1 MAAQV
6 LKFDG
11 LVFENTSYAFIPIFL
26 GGLKF
31 EQQTIIYEQFTF
43 RGIFFE
49 WLNINDSNALFAFS
63 GL

>member
-6 LKFDG
+6 LKFNG
-11 LVFENTSYAFIPIFL
+11 LVFESSNTPNAPIIFN
-26 GGLKF
+26 GLNF

-49 WLNINDSNALFAFS
+49 WLNINDSDALFAFS

>member
-11 LVFENTSYAFIPIFL
+11 LVFESSDVPSTPIIFD
-26 GGLKF
+26 GLKF

-49 WLNINDSNALFAFS
+49 LLNINDSNSLFAFS

>member
-11 LVFENTSYAFIPIFL
+11 LVFEDTPYAFAPFFW

-49 WLNINDSNALFAFS
+49 WLNTNDSNALFAFS

>member
-11 LVFENTSYAFIPIFL
+11 LVFESSNAPNAPIIFD
-26 GGLKF
+26 GLKF
-31 EQQTIIYEQFTF
+31 EQQPIIYEQFTF
-43 RGIFFE
+43 GGIFFE
-49 WLNINDSNALFAFS
+49 WLNINDSNSLFAFS

>member
-6 LKFDG
+6 LNFDG
-11 LVFENTSYAFIPIFL
+11 LVFESSNAPNAPIIFD
-26 GGLKF
+26 GLKF

-43 RGIFFE
+43 GGIFFE
-49 WLNINDSNALFAFS
+49 LLNINDSNSFFAFS